1 MQKKTKQLSE
11 WLGGFGKEYTDRNA
25 LSWREFD
32 KLYISNYG
40 KTRIGL
46 NREFLGKMDK
56 SIKILEVGSNI
67 GNQLLCLQKMG
78 FKNLFGIEPQGYAVE
93 FSKKVTKGINII
105 KGDVFDIP
113 FKDGYFDM
121 VFTSGVLI
129 HINPKDIRNALKE
142 IYRCSSKLIWGLE
155 YFSEKYEGIV
165 YRGHKGLLWK
175 TDFVKLYLRLF
186 DGLKLVKEKR
196 LKYINNSN
204 VDTMFLLKKE

>member
-1 MQKKTKQLSE
+1 MKKTKQLGE
-11 WLGGFGKEYTDRNA
+11 WLGDFGKKYTDRNS
-25 LSWREFD
+25 LSWKEFD
-32 KLYISNYG
+32 KLYRSNYG
-40 KTRIGL
+40 QTRIEL
-46 NREFLGKMDK
+46 NRGFLDKMDR
-56 SIKILEVGSNI
+56 SMKILEVGSNM

-78 FKNLFGIEPQGYAVE
+78 FKNLFGIEPQEYAVE
-93 FSKKVTKGINII
+93 LSKRITKGINII

-175 TDFVKLYLRLF
+175 TDFVKLFLNLF
-186 DGLKLVKEKR
+186 KDLKLVKEKR
-196 LKYINNSN
+196 INYINNSD
-204 VDTMFLLKKE
+204 VDTMFLLKKK